1 MNPPA
6 APLSRPRRPAAQK
19 ALNMIHNTYSVGT
32 KRPRNTS
39 THQTNKAQ
47 KRKRDHTPSQPP
59 SQEDIVY
66 VDEIEHRILAEARGI
81 TRKNIPYDTFRS
93 TFLSRFKHKDK
104 RPQLNIQDI
113 KNVGVGKWEQ
123 NSFFQRL
130 QQALP
135 KKVLKGLSLSS
146 SFSKTL
152 PGSKQ
157 SKEPLSQP
165 DFFFHLGTGAGWAHV
180 ELVFE
185 HTQSP
190 VQKASEK
197 FLQWLRSAWNVFY
210 HQPLRHYLYG
220 VLFLKSYAL
229 ITYVDHGCAG
239 YSEPLDFVKK
249 PEHTQFLADFLADF
263 IADPE
268 HRGRDPHVTAH
279 QQDGSIFI
287 EYAGIKWAEVPDSL
301 LCYRPCVFG
310 RHLRV
315 TRVHPADSPNDKWV
329 MKDAWEEKVEHPSP
343 PPEEEVISILV
354 EANVRGIPQL
364 HESCRSTT
372 EGSDNVEASG
382 DNMEV
387 LTSEFPPNC
396 ENALAAVTKQA
407 MRAVEPSF
415 VSGRTSKSRSFIV
428 PTDTTGRE
436 LLQQA
441 KGKRKRFSE
450 CTDVRRRRAR
460 LIISYCQPLKEAM
473 RNARPKELMRTIRD
487 AMIVYYE
494 AYKRP
499 EHGFLHGDISIENI
513 MVPVKETQL
522 TGGLTHK
529 TLRGTLI
536 DWNLCFTT
544 DGRASSRNIR
554 SGTVA
559 FMAPRLLLDKP
570 VARRT
575 LGHDMESFF
584 AVMLWVASLDYD
596 DEIAF
601 QNKPLVELMID
612 TKSPTKLIAGT
623 KLLLFSNP
631 DTFDESIIDHLEEP
645 YREDDDFIDCIWDLQ
660 TILYE
665 RTYDKNVLR
674 HNRKRHKTRRPTN
687 PKKKDD
693 DDDPME
699 ERFNP
704 DTFDESII
712 DHLEEPYREDDD
724 FIDCIW
730 DLQTI
735 LYERTYDKNVLR
747 HNRKRHKT
755 RRPTNPK
762 KKDDD
767 DDPMEE
773 RLFKDCM
780 AVFDKCLG
788 DEGKQSGT
796 YQLNKI
802 DAGEDPEESE
812 ESFDTDSAVEDPSDS
827 TDLTESESDDTN

>member
-6 APLSRPRRPAAQK
+6 APPSRPRRRAAPK
-19 ALNMIHNTYSVGT
+19 ALDMVHNTYGVGT

-39 THQTNKAQ
+39 AQQTNKTR
-47 KRKRDHTPSQPP
+47 KRKRDHTPSHTP
-59 SQEDIVY
+59 SQDDDTSQYKPTPTHKRMPSHSGLVEEEDI
-66 VDEIEHRILAEARGI
+66 DEIEHRILAEARGI

-113 KNVGVGKWEQ
+113 KDIGTGEWEQ
-123 NSFFQRL
+123 NLFFQRM
-130 QQALP
+130 QKALP
-135 KKVLKGLSLSS
+135 KKA
-146 SFSKTL
+146 
-152 PGSKQ
+152 
-157 SKEPLSQP
+157 
-165 DFFFHLGTGAGWAHV
+165 DV

-190 VQKASEK
+190 IQKASEK

-210 HQPLRHYLYG
+210 HQPFRHYLYG
-220 VLFLKSYAL
+220 ILFLKSYAL
-229 ITYVDHGCAG
+229 ITYVDHGSAG

-263 IADPE
+263 IAEPE

-287 EYAGIKWAEVPDSL
+287 EYAGITWTEVPDSL

-364 HESCRSTT
+364 HES
-372 EGSDNVEASG
+372 
-382 DNMEV
+382 
-387 LTSEFPPNC
+387 TS
-396 ENALAAVTKQA
+396 
-407 MRAVEPSF
+407 
-415 VSGRTSKSRSFIV
+415 
-428 PTDTTGRE
+428 RE

-441 KGKRKRFSE
+441 KEKRKLFNE
-450 CTDVRRRRAR
+450 CTDMRRRRAR

-522 TGGLTHK
+522 TSGLTHK

-559 FMAPRLLLDKP
+559 FMAPDLLLDDP

-623 KLLLFSNP
+623 KLLLFTNP
-631 DTFDESIIDHLEEP
+631 NIFDKSIIGHLEEP
-645 YREDDDFIDCIWDLQ
+645 YREDDDFIDCIWDLRG
-660 TILYE
+660 ILYGQN
-665 RTYDKNVLR
+665 YDENVLR
-674 HNRKRHKTRRPTN
+674 RSRKGLTN
-687 PKKKDD
+687 PKKEDD
-693 DDDPME
+693 DDDPM
-699 ERFNP
+699 
-704 DTFDESII
+704 
-712 DHLEEPYREDDD
+712 
-724 FIDCIW
+724 
-730 DLQTI
+730 
-735 LYERTYDKNVLR
+735 K
-747 HNRKRHKT
+747 
-755 RRPTNPK
+755 
-762 KKDDD
+762 
-767 DDPMEE
+767 E

-780 AVFDKCLG
+780 AVFDKYLG
-788 DEGKQSGT
+788 DEGKQSGS
-796 YQLNKI
+796 YRLNKI
-802 DAGEDPEESE
+802 DAGEDLEESE
-812 ESFDTDSAVEDPSDS
+812 ESIDTDLMED
-827 TDLTESESDDTN
+827 ESDDTN

>member
-1 MNPPA
+1 MNPPT
-6 APLSRPRRPAAQK
+6 APPSRPRRPAAQK
-19 ALNMIHNTYSVGT
+19 ALNMVHNTYGVGT

-39 THQTNKAQ
+39 THQTNKAR
-47 KRKRDHTPSQPP
+47 KRKLQTDTYSQAHV
-59 SQEDIVY
+59 QLVEEEDIVY

-81 TRKNIPYDTFRS
+81 ARKNIPYDTFRS

-113 KNVGVGKWEQ
+113 KDIGDGKWEQ
-123 NSFFQRL
+123 NSLFQRL

-135 KKVLKGLSLSS
+135 KNVLKGLSLSS

-152 PGSKQ
+152 PESKQ

-165 DFFFHLGTGAGWAHV
+165 DFFFHLGMGAGWAHV

-190 VQKASEK
+190 LQKAPEK

-249 PEHTQFLADFLADF
+249 PQHTQFLADFLADF
-263 IADPE
+263 IANPE

-279 QQDGSIFI
+279 QKDGSIFI
-287 EYAGIKWAEVPDSL
+287 EYAGIKWTEAPNSL
-301 LCYRPCVFG
+301 LRYRPCVFG

-315 TRVHPADSPNDKWV
+315 TRVHPVDSPNDKWV
-329 MKDAWEEKVEHPSP
+329 MKDAWEEELEHPSP
-343 PPEEEVISILV
+343 PPEEEVISILI

-372 EGSDNVEASG
+372 EGRDSVEASD

-396 ENALAAVTKQA
+396 ENALAAITKQA
-407 MRAVEPSF
+407 MMVVESGF
-415 VSGRTSKSRSFIV
+415 VSGRASKSSSSRPPIG
-428 PTDTTGRE
+428 TTGQGH
-436 LLQQA
+436 LQQA
-441 KGKRKRFSE
+441 KGKRKLFNK
-450 CTDVRRRRAR
+450 CADVRRRRAR

-473 RNARPKELMRTIRD
+473 RNAQPKELMRTIRD

-513 MVPVKETQL
+513 MVPVEETQL

-536 DWNLCFTT
+536 DWNLCFTA

-554 SGTVA
+554 SGTIA
-559 FMAPRLLLDKP
+559 FMAPSLLRDDP
-570 VARRT
+570 VPRRT

-584 AVMLWVASLDYD
+584 AVMLWIASLNYD
-596 DEIAF
+596 DHIAF
-601 QNKPLVELMID
+601 QNKPLVKRVVGN
-612 TKSPTKLIAGT
+612 KSSTEDIADGKLHW
-623 KLLLFSNP
+623 FENP
-631 DTFDESIIDHLEEP
+631 EAFDKSIIDHFEEL

-665 RTYDKNVLR
+665 RTHDKNRLR
-674 HNRKRHKTRRPTN
+674 HKRKMPTN
-687 PKKKDD
+687 PKKEND
-693 DDDPME
+693 DDDPM
-699 ERFNP
+699 
-704 DTFDESII
+704 
-712 DHLEEPYREDDD
+712 
-724 FIDCIW
+724 
-730 DLQTI
+730 
-735 LYERTYDKNVLR
+735 K
-747 HNRKRHKT
+747 
-755 RRPTNPK
+755 
-762 KKDDD
+762 
-767 DDPMEE
+767 E

-780 AVFDKCLG
+780 AVFDKYLG
-788 DEGKQSGT
+788 DQGKQSGS

-802 DAGEDPEESE
+802 DAGEDLEESE
-812 ESFDTDSAVEDPSDS
+812 ESIDTDSAVEDLSDGM
-827 TDLTESESDDTN
+827 DLMEGESDDANWKDPDDQ